1 MPARSNVAK
10 GRLVIAAARRGVF
23 VLALTAMAATPGW
36 AMPASPRV
44 PAPAPWEHAGALQS
58 IQRADGS
65 TDPAVRGAWRS
76 RGYGW
81 VLAIDVASVVRYQ
94 QGDVCYAAP
103 VGEGPLS
110 EMASASYRYFRLL
123 PGGQSAIFQLLDGDT
138 NVVFDRLPS
147 LPQGCTDRPD
157 ASPAAVAAAFLDH
170 FERHYA
176 FFDLR
181 PPGFAARAE
190 RMKAAI
196 TPGLDD
202 DALWQA
208 FGRFMEGLSDSHTKL
223 IRRTERGTE
232 RIQDGQGTTLP
243 RIRETLGESQ
253 WLTGLIDATRRNLGD
268 SARQAGGGRI
278 LWGTIDGRVGYL
290 QLFVMGGFTDRSDF
304 ASAAWAEAEMAA
316 LNTALD
322 EAFASFQGLDAVIV
336 DLSNNRGGW
345 DRVAKALP
353 GRFTNHAY
361 VGFTTQTWGSGLA
374 PFPNKIEPA
383 KGPRFVGPVYLMT
396 SDVTVSGGELATLAF
411 RGLDQVVQVGS
422 TTRGAFS
429 TPLAKPLPNG
439 WLLELS
445 NEVFAAPDGTV
456 FEERGLAPDIE
467 LAIYPADDPVGGHWL
482 AVRAVADRAIAAA
495 DQH

>member
-1 MPARSNVAK
+1 MTDRSNVANE
-10 GRLVIAAARRGVF
+10 RSILTTARRGMF
-23 VLALTAMAATPGW
+23 LLALTATAATTGW
-36 AMPASPRV
+36 AMATSPRV
-44 PAPAPWEHAGALQS
+44 SAAAPWEQAGALQS

-65 TDPAVRGAWRS
+65 TDPAARGAWRS

-81 VLAIDVASVVRYQ
+81 VLAIDAASVVRYQ

-103 VGEGPLS
+103 VGQGPLS
-110 EMASASYRYFRLL
+110 EMASATYRYFRLL

-147 LPQGCTDRPD
+147 LPQGCTDAPD
-157 ASPAAVAAAFLDH
+157 ASPSAVAAAFLDH

-190 RMKAAI
+190 RLNAAI
-196 TPGLDD
+196 TPGMDD
-202 DALWQA
+202 DALWHA

-223 IRRTERGTE
+223 IRRTERGTQ

-243 RIRETLGESQ
+243 RIRETLGEPQ

-316 LNTALD
+316 LNTAFD

-345 DRVAKALP
+345 DQVAKALP
-353 GRFTNHAY
+353 GRFTNQAY
-361 VGFTTQTWGSGLA
+361 VGFTTQSRGSGLA
-374 PFPNKIEPA
+374 PFPHRIEPA
-383 KGPRFVGPVYLMT
+383 KGPRFAGPVYLMT

-411 RGLDQVVQVGS
+411 RGLDQVVQVGG

-467 LAIYPADDPVGGHWL
+467 LAIYPADDPVEGHWR

-495 DQH
+495 DQR